1 LQTNRFKT
9 HPFLS
14 PTMELSTLV
23 GPSGTILTTAEKI
36 LPGFTLWLGIGAVI
50 IFVIFLEKIS
60 KLEENIETA
69 AGLFA
74 ALGLLSYILT
84 GNMAIAI
91 VLLFIG
97 AGIWY
102 VLRERWKEAEHV
114 SSEARALETPELA
127 AIHQRIENLEE
138 NLRKGPE
145 GELARG
151 GEEIEKIEE
160 YADVLDRAET
170 NLATGITN
178 ASARLGT
185 STEKM
190 QQALTELGSY
200 AGIIEQELQHMQSI
214 QNIDQT
220 AQRSVVST
228 VQNMAKSCDTLAK
241 QEASVF
247 EGRKLL
253 VADLLKNTDLLKEVT
268 QRAKRLSTGTTQI
281 SKKLNQNL
289 GKKTLDKCS
298 TVISAKKTKL
308 KALYAAL
315 LLAKKANN
323 QALQQ
328 AITEQL
334 AQLKS
339 EIAEMETTYYR
350 LVSMKTLLDRTIAAL
365 TKNLKEVQQNL
376 NILVQA
382 EKPILAREKQIIK
395 TTQEMKTGVEKLS
408 AAGNQFT
415 QNANKLSSETL
426 DVPEQA
432 VIETTTNVGAIFTH
446 LFDLQKNHI
455 EFNTNETLPF
465 INDMTKILADT
476 TTLAPLLQSLRTAF
490 ETVARGFESLQE
502 AAATII
508 GAAETRDA
516 QLMRDAQKQI
526 QSLTQAEETQR
537 QQLHNQTQQA
547 LTQAKGD
554 TDNMN
559 RWITQQYTSAQQI
572 EQQILQKL
580 STALRAIVQNKT
592 RVNAAFEKKANQ
604 FTSQMTN
611 AQDTLSS
618 ARK

>member
-1 LQTNRFKT
+1 MQTNRFKT